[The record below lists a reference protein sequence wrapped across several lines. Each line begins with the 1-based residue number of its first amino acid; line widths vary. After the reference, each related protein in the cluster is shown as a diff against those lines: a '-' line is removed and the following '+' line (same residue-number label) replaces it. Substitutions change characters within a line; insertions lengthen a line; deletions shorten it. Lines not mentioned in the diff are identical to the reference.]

1 VHKEPSSRRFDEVDR
16 RIVAALQAD
25 PRAPWSELGSIV
37 GVSETTVLRR
47 VQRLRESGALIIVG
61 APDPL
66 RCGLG
71 QPVLLHIRTS
81 LGDAPALAHS
91 LAQRRDVRYA
101 SLLTGRSDLMCELM
115 VPNLGYLRRFL
126 MDELPATGVVRS
138 TRSEVVL
145 KRFKT
150 RDQWSHSL
158 LGTNEASPPHPHPA
172 AGDSGDRIGALDEV
186 DTRLIHALSADGRR
200 SYADLSTHVP
210 LSETAIARRLSALT
224 ASNKLYFV
232 AMVDPAALGFEIEA
246 MFRVRV
252 VLAELESIALAMA
265 RLRQVRYIS
274 ATSGYSDLVMDV
286 VCEDTEALYEF
297 MSSQVGAIPG
307 VRDVEIDI
315 VLESIKREYR
325 YPLFCRDTKT
335 VASPLLAEESPTTA
349 AATSAAGPR
358 RSAGRLTTTGTTPQ
372 NAAGPG
378 ARRR

>member
-1 VHKEPSSRRFDEVDR
+1 VRKEPASHRFDVIDR
-16 RIVAALQAD
+16 RIVAALQVD
-25 PRAPWSELGSIV
+25 PRASWSELGTIV

-47 VQRLRESGALIIVG
+47 VQRLRDSGALIIVG

-71 QPVLLHIRTS
+71 QPVLLHIRTRP
-81 LGDAPALAHS
+81 GDAPGLAHS
-91 LAQRRDVRYA
+91 LARRGDVRYA

-115 VPNLGYLRRFL
+115 VPNLGYLRRVL
-126 MDELPATGVVRS
+126 MDELPATDVIQG

-158 LGTNEASPPHPHPA
+158 LD
-172 AGDSGDRIGALDEV
+172 AGETSHSKQDADGDPSSRVGRLDEV
-186 DTRLIHALSADGRR
+186 DAALIRALSTDGRR
-200 SYADLSTHVP
+200 SYADLSLEVP
-210 LSETAIARRLSALT
+210 LSETAIARRVNALT

-252 VLAELESIALAMA
+252 ALAQLEPIALTLAAM
-265 RLRQVRYIS
+265 RQVRYIS
-274 ATSGYSDLVMDV
+274 ATSGYSDLVVDV
-286 VCEDTEALYEF
+286 ICEDTNALYDF
-297 MSSQVGAIPG
+297 MSNQVGNIPG

-325 YPLFCRDTKT
+325 YPLFTRNTMT
-335 VASPLLAEESPTTA
+335 IASLPSATQVP
-349 AATSAAGPR
+349 ATSAAPRGGPSR
-358 RSAGRLTTTGTTPQ
+358 KSP
-372 NAAGPG
+372 
-378 ARRR
+378 